1 MYCHKMT
8 LRHLLAAFSLLLHL
22 GELINGSPLVSK
34 TSMLHPRRPR
44 RQSPAVPKNKKCL
57 NNVIIGNMGLG
68 SALQIALHSAPHSTA
83 PHSCHSRQSKE

>member
-22 GELINGSPLVSK
+22 GELINGSPL
-34 TSMLHPRRPR
+34 RRPR

-83 PHSCHSRQSKE
+83 PHSCHSRQIKE